1 MHKSLAKL
9 ALLIILII
17 SILATISSLRVS
29 FDYDFEKFFPLG
41 DQDLDFYLE
50 YRQEFENDND
60 FLLLGFEN
68 KQGVFQENFLLKIDS
83 LSNFLP
89 EALKNKFN
97 LFVLSSDLKTK
108 AREI

>member
-60 FLLLGFEN
+60 FLCWG
-68 KQGVFQENFLLKIDS
+68 LKISKGLFRKISS
-83 LSNFLP
+83 LKL
-89 EALKNKFN
+89 
-97 LFVLSSDLKTK
+97 
-108 AREI
+108 IH